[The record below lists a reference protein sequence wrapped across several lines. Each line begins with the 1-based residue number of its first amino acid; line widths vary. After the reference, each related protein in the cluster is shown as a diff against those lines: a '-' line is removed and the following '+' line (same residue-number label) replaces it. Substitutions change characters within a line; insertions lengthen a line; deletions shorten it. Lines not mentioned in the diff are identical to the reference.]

1 MPSVTGRAPDLSPIL
16 KALRFA
22 AIRHRDQRR
31 RDRHGSPYI
40 IHPIDLACV
49 LALEGGVNDEATLVA
64 ALLHDTIEA
73 TRTTMREIERS
84 FGAEVAAIVAEVT
97 DDWRLPRVE
106 RKRLQIENAAS
117 LSRKAQLVRLADKIS
132 NVRDIF
138 AGSPVSWDEKR
149 KRHYIDESR
158 QVVDRL
164 RGVNPAL
171 ERVFDGLYRQSAAE
185 AASAIHGSTECA
197 VDSELPSKRRLPA

>member
-1 MPSVTGRAPDLSPIL
+1 MARSCVSRDVSSIVARAPDLSPIL

-49 LALEGGVNDEATLVA
+49 LALEGDVSDEATLVA
-64 ALLHDTIEA
+64 ALLHDTLEA
-73 TRTTMREIERS
+73 TRTTMREIERG

-97 DDWRLPRVE
+97 DDWRLPRGE
-106 RKRLQIENAAS
+106 RKRLQILNAAS
-117 LSRKAQLVRLADKIS
+117 LSRKAQLVRLADKIA
-132 NVRDIF
+132 NVRDIC

-149 KRHYIDESR
+149 KSHYIDESR
-158 QVVDRL
+158 QIVDRM

-171 ERVFDGLYRQSAAE
+171 ERVFDGLYRRGTTGSAA
-185 AASAIHGSTECA
+185 
-197 VDSELPSKRRLPA
+197 